1 MLPAR
6 YEVQKEVR
14 ARQASQRREA
24 EQWRL
29 AKAVRG
35 SQEPAAGGLLCA
47 VTQAMSWTWG
57 AAKAGL
63 DAIRSWYASSLEPQ
77 QESC

>member
-1 MLPAR
+1 MLPAS

-29 AKAVRG
+29 AKAVRS
-35 SQEPAAGGLLCA
+35 SQEPAAGGLLRA
-47 VTQAMSWTWG
+47 VTEAMSRIWN

>member
-35 SQEPAAGGLLCA
+35 SQEPAAGGLLYA
-47 VTQAMSWTWG
+47 VTQAMSRTGVRQRLAWMRFDPG
-57 AAKAGL
+57 MPA
-63 DAIRSWYASSLEPQ
+63 R
-77 QESC
+77 